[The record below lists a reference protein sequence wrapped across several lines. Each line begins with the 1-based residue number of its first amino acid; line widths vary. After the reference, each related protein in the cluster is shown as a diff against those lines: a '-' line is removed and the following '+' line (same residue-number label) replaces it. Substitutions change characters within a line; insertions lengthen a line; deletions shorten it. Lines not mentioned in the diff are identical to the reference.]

1 MVTINEMLND
11 LCITTTCGDGTEEK
25 RYACNIQ
32 VTGENVGIAGIH
44 FYATNDEA
52 DGICHK
58 LSKQMPGAK
67 VAIEQACRIRAVYK
81 DGARVKYTPMSEFY
95 TMTEDELKTY
105 EIRNSRYGDNYDTS
119 LFSF

>member
-1 MVTINEMLND
+1 MDVVNEMSND
-11 LCITTTCGDGTEEK
+11 LCIATSYGNGTDEK
-25 RYACNIQ
+25 RYACNIK

-58 LSKQMPGAK
+58 LSKQMPGVR

-81 DGARVKYTPMSEFY
+81 DGVRIEHTPMSEFY
-95 TMTEDELKTY
+95 IMTKDELKTY
-105 EIRNSRYGDNYDTS
+105 EIRNSRYGVNYDTS